1 MHLADLVVDIS
12 VKLLLMFH
20 RMILLHWLRLVMLF
34 VLIIQRRGRSTV
46 LLLRSL
52 FRKVRIEDVIVIFIA
67 FATFLAFIMHLFV

>member
-1 MHLADLVVDIS
+1 MADLVVDIS

-52 FRKVRIEDVIVIFIA
+52 FRKVGIEDVTVIFIA

>member
-52 FRKVRIEDVIVIFIA
+52 FRKVGIEDVIVIFIA